1 MSDLPQRAY
10 ALISGKYRHLYIIES
25 YQQMDIMGGVVDMVR
40 AKVTKSSSEMIE
52 IEKDKLLSRKPTRSR
67 K

>member
-25 YQQMDIMGGVVDMVR
+25 YQQMDIMGGGSR
-40 AKVTKSSSEMIE
+40 YGKSKSYQEQ
-52 IEKDKLLSRKPTRSR
+52 
-67 K
+67 